1 MAELNF
7 DLLRPQPTAGASFVS
22 GMMEGQQ
29 DARAARTQ
37 ELQNQ
42 VSQLN
47 LAKFKRDQEALDKLS
62 AAIAA
67 HGGPVDLDKAAD
79 AMLSSGIE
87 HYVIA
92 GAGIKQ
98 KLNDQKKFTDIMG
111 GGGTPTAP
119 VTSPTLFAAPTGAPE
134 AATTTPLPNP
144 TPPTGI
150 PLAAGQNPPA
160 INNLAPVAM
169 GSNNL
174 APLNAVPVAPPA
186 VPTNALAPQNISALI
201 EKRNKLIGLG
211 TTQSIAAARALDA
224 DIALAAKPP
233 QRTVAGPGQSIFDAN
248 GNVIASIPAL
258 PIKPP
263 APPSMVGEYNFAK
276 TPEGGN
282 FKGTFQQFV
291 TSRAAAGRAPVQPVA
306 PTITTIVDPTNPS
319 KMITIDAR
327 RYNGGGA
334 GSPGVIGTAGKE
346 PSAALRENKAEAGK
360 TLLADEIENLRTSL
374 QTLNAARA
382 IPSTERNPLSNALA
396 ATSASGIGQTLGR
409 TFGTAEQTERDVISS
424 AKLRLVNAIKQATGM
439 SAQQLNSNVE
449 LNTMLKSLSDPSQ
462 SIEANLRNLDSI
474 EKAYVNSNEGIK
486 RSNVP
491 AAAPKANASNIAP
504 IYATNGKTRIQSI
517 DGGVNWTAV
526 GGK

>member
-29 DARAARTQ
+29 DARTARTQ

-47 LAKFKRDQEALDKLS
+47 LAKFKRDQESLDKLS
-62 AAIAA
+62 AAITA
-67 HGGPVDLDKAAD
+67 HGGPVDLNEAAD
-79 AMLSSGIE
+79 AMIKSGVE
-87 HYVIA
+87 HYVTT
-92 GAGIKQ
+92 GLGIKQ
-98 KLNDQKKFTDIMG
+98 KLNEQKKFADIMG
-111 GGGTPTAP
+111 NGAAPAAP
-119 VTSPTLFAAPTGAPE
+119 VTSPTSFAAPTGAPE

-144 TPPTGI
+144 TLPTEM

-160 INNLAPVAM
+160 INNLAP
-169 GSNNL
+169 
-174 APLNAVPVAPPA
+174 PVAPPA
-186 VPTNALAPQNISALI
+186 VPANALAQQNIPALI

-263 APPSMVGEYNFAK
+263 APPSMVGEYTFAK

-334 GSPGVIGTAGKE
+334 GSSGVIGTAGKE

-360 TLLADEIENLRTSL
+360 TLLSDEIENLRTSL

-382 IPSTERNPLSNALA
+382 IPSTERNLLSNALA

-449 LNTMLKSLSDPSQ
+449 LTTMLKSLSDPSQ

-486 RSNVP
+486 RPNAP
-491 AAAPKANASNIAP
+491 AAAPKANVPAPKGSAYSNMSDADIKKQL
-504 IYATNGKTRIQSI
+504 GL
-517 DGGVNWTAV
+517 
-526 GGK
+526 

>member
-1 MAELNF
+1 MIPA
-7 DLLRPQPTAGASFVS
+7 
-22 GMMEGQQ
+22 
-29 DARAARTQ
+29 
-37 ELQNQ
+37 
-42 VSQLN
+42 
-47 LAKFKRDQEALDKLS
+47 
-62 AAIAA
+62 
-67 HGGPVDLDKAAD
+67 
-79 AMLSSGIE
+79 
-87 HYVIA
+87 
-92 GAGIKQ
+92 
-98 KLNDQKKFTDIMG
+98 
-111 GGGTPTAP
+111 
-119 VTSPTLFAAPTGAPE
+119 VT
-134 AATTTPLPNP
+134 
-144 TPPTGI
+144 
-150 PLAAGQNPPA
+150 PA
-160 INNLAPVAM
+160 IP
-169 GSNNL
+169 
-174 APLNAVPVAPPA
+174 PVAPPVA
-186 VPTNALAPQNISALI
+186 PANALAQQNIPALI
-201 EKRNKLIGLG
+201 QKRNRLLGLG

-224 DIALAAKPP
+224 DIALASKVNTA
-233 QRTVAGPGQSIFDAN
+233 APGSAILDSQGRIV
-248 GNVIASIPAL
+248 GNVPEATSADIRTMKDLGYPLTQAGYASFREAQRNPT
-258 PIKPP
+258 

-306 PTITTIVDPTNPS
+306 PTITTIVDPTNPN

-360 TLLADEIENLRTSL
+360 TLLSDEIENLRTSL

-474 EKAYVNSNEGIK
+474 EKAYVNSNEGVK
-486 RSNVP
+486 RSNAP
-491 AAAPKANASNIAP
+491 AAVQKTNASNIAP